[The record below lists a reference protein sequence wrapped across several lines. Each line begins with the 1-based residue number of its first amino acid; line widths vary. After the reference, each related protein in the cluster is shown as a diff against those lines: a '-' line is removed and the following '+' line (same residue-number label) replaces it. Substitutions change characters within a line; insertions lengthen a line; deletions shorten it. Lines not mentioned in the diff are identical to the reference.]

1 MEFCAILQQW
11 PSGVSEGDFGG
22 VVPQGDVTFNRVAVR
37 ISSNEFQDIKVHPA
51 FPVIKSGQTEDTYLN
66 IVHNAAALFHYF
78 QIWLV
83 VFIKIDPG
91 KVLLIRNHSSLSSK
105 TEVDGLCGFC
115 LQPVTIQQ
123 IKMAVSGS
131 SLVR

>member
-91 KVLLIRNHSSLSSK
+91 KVLLIRNHSSLFEDRGRWALWFLFATCHDTANK
-105 TEVDGLCGFC
+105 DGS
-115 LQPVTIQQ
+115 QWQ
-123 IKMAVSGS
+123 
-131 SLVR
+131 